1 MSFAPSPE
9 ETVLYP
15 APFVPTEHHLV
26 VISNKRVVQFAPDA
40 TTAFPIAEF
49 PLEKIEFVGRNSERP
64 SATMGIVSALVGV
77 VFLIVFVAKVLP
89 AVMYAGS
96 ANKPEAASAK
106 GSGDDEGGIEGRDAN
121 DEDPFANEK
130 DAEVKE
136 SVRDKA
142 NKKLAQIKQVSF
154 GIPPLTEDVVLG
166 LLSLVAGGVALLVGR
181 SLYNKEQHKVFC
193 RVGEIVY
200 EIEVR
205 TPIQQ
210 AQILQTI
217 QAAQAASPKK

>member
-1 MSFAPSPE
+1 MPFAPSPE

-106 GSGDDEGGIEGRDAN
+106 GSSDDENGIEGRDAN